1 MRSDDDSSPS
11 AASDAVVLAA
21 ARIAEDL
28 VSRCLPSEEAI
39 FAFAASAVRAAQI
52 SDRRATP
59 LAVELATGLVDN
71 VPPGRVWSET
81 RGRLST
87 TKLFAWLLSQSQAE
101 ADLYGAADGPR
112 AEIGSPVGRPGLE
125 PGTDGL

>member
-1 MRSDDDSSPS
+1 M
-11 AASDAVVLAA
+11 LAA

-39 FAFAASAVRAAQI
+39 FAFAASAVRAARI

-59 LAVELATGLVDN
+59 LAVELATSLVDN

-87 TKLFAWLLSQSQAE
+87 TKLFVWLLLQSQAE

-112 AEIGSPVGRPGLE
+112 AEIAHQWAGQDSNLGP
-125 PGTDGL
+125 TDYESAALTN

>member
-1 MRSDDDSSPS
+1 M
-11 AASDAVVLAA
+11 LAA

-39 FAFAASAVRAAQI
+39 FAFAASAVMAARI

-59 LAVELATGLVDN
+59 LAVELATGLLDN
-71 VPPGRVWSET
+71 VPPGRVWNET

-87 TKLFAWLLSQSQAE
+87 TKLFAWLLLRSQAE
-101 ADLYGAADGPR
+101 GDVCGASHGPR
-112 AEIGSPVGRPGLE
+112 AEIAW
-125 PGTDGL
+125 

>member
-1 MRSDDDSSPS
+1 M
-11 AASDAVVLAA
+11 LAA